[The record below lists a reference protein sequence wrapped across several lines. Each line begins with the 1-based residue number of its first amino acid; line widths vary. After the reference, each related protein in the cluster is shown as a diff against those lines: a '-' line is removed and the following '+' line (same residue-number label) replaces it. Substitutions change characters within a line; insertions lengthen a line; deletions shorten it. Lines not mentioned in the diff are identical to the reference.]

1 MQYIAYYR
9 VSTDKQGASGLGL
22 EAQQAAVQ
30 QFIGGQDCQSF
41 IEVESGSNRN
51 RPELNKALAACRATG
66 ATLVVAKL
74 DRLAR
79 DELLILTIIESG
91 TLVKFVDMPELDTD
105 SPIGRFMVNQVSAVA
120 ALERRLISKRT
131 KEALAAAKAR
141 GTKLGSPTIDRALKA
156 SIEAKKAAAAAFDAQ
171 VLPFIRKFQQAGY
184 KTSRAIAD
192 QLTLA
197 GVSTYRGGN
206 RWGHAQVCEI
216 LRRAA

>member
-1 MQYIAYYR
+1 MNYIAYYR

-22 EAQQAAVQ
+22 EAQQEAVQ
-30 QFIGGQDCQSF
+30 AFLKAAPDLAFTEI
-41 IEVESGSNRN
+41 ESGACST
-51 RPELNKALAACRATG
+51 RPELAKALAACKQHK

-79 DELLILTIIESG
+79 DVQMILSIVDSG
-91 TLVKFVDMPELDTD
+91 TNARFTDLPEIDPSSAT
-105 SPIGRFMVNQVSAVA
+105 GRFLLTMMPSIAE
-120 ALERRLISKRT
+120 LERRIISQRT
-131 KEALAAAKAR
+131 KAALKAKKAR
-141 GTKLGSPTIDRALKA
+141 GEKLGSPDPSKGVQA

-171 VLPFIRKFQQAGY
+171 VLPFIRKFQQAGH

-197 GVSTYRGGN
+197 GVQTYRGGN